1 VVPKGPADGV
11 LEPGDVVVRMKGE
24 TITTFLPW
32 ESALDDG
39 VGGEVEVQV
48 QRGGKEVT
56 ARVTVGDLHA
66 ITPAEYL
73 DVSSS
78 VLHPLS
84 YQQARNFNLPVEGVY
99 LAQ

>member
-1 VVPKGPADGV
+1 RRLGLKPDTEALLRKEFPEETGVLVVGEVVPKGPADGV

-48 QRGGKEVT
+48 QRGGKEVI
-56 ARVTVGDLHA
+56 ARLTVG
-66 ITPAEYL
+66 
-73 DVSSS
+73 
-78 VLHPLS
+78 
-84 YQQARNFNLPVEGVY
+84 
-99 LAQ
+99 

>member
-1 VVPKGPADGV
+1 
-11 LEPGDVVVRMKGE
+11 MKGE

-56 ARVTVGDLHA
+56 ARVTVG
-66 ITPAEYL
+66 
-73 DVSSS
+73 
-78 VLHPLS
+78 
-84 YQQARNFNLPVEGVY
+84 
-99 LAQ
+99 